1 MMIIGDNN
9 SIEYTEVGTTR
20 TCQWLEGDFC
30 CYRDIGL
37 SFDDDQVTRHS
48 ICRDGAL
55 NKEKRGLI

>member
-1 MMIIGDNN
+1 MMIIGDSN

-37 SFDDDQVTRHS
+37 SFDDDQVTRA
-48 ICRDGAL
+48 ILFVETGC
-55 NKEKRGLI
+55 